1 VTIEDVV
8 SEPVVVAATTATDI
22 DAAIAPVAN
31 DVDSSGAP
39 TREMA
44 MRYLVVPERIAL
56 EADRSFV
63 PPLEQQRDAAA
74 GSVAQTPSTQQA
86 SSTTQPQVQEG
97 RNTRPSARTSSN
109 HDRQPQRPQR
119 SAAGPS
125 APVKEQE
132 KQSFLRSMMPSLSLG
147 MGAVEPRPKTESR
160 PKTAAKPESK
170 SDQAPRSPTRG
181 FGLFR

>member
-1 VTIEDVV
+1 
-8 SEPVVVAATTATDI
+8 
-22 DAAIAPVAN
+22 
-31 DVDSSGAP
+31 
-39 TREMA
+39 
-44 MRYLVVPERIAL
+44 
-56 EADRSFV
+56 
-63 PPLEQQRDAAA
+63 
-74 GSVAQTPSTQQA
+74 
-86 SSTTQPQVQEG
+86 VQEG